1 MKVFG
6 DLKTNTKKKSR
17 KLKCDLIKTGG
28 GPNSGIILNELE
40 QKIMDLI
47 NPVVIDGLN
56 IIEGGIDVNFDK
68 EENLEE
74 NLLIGK
80 YH

>member
-1 MKVFG
+1 
-6 DLKTNTKKKSR
+6 
-17 KLKCDLIKTGG
+17 
-28 GPNSGIILNELE
+28 
-40 QKIMDLI
+40 MDLI